1 MADLPLTDVPPTY
14 PPPESLTVESHP
26 VPNIYIA
33 CTTILIYD
41 WMCTLDQEVS
51 YVWSSSWT
59 TGKLLF
65 IINRYLP
72 FFGVSVSVAA
82 QSTLIPPAECLMRY
96 KLVSWLTLFSV
107 HLSEVILMLRTY
119 AIWERRRGVL
129 VSLIILFLGTAIPA
143 AVFWQFEL
151 NSMEFGKQLSSDGM
165 GCSNVHASEFT
176 IWAYLMVAISETAI
190 AILTAIRAYRDL
202 RWSHQPWIVQLYQ
215 DGMLFY
221 VYLLAI
227 SLANMLL
234 PILTRHVSRG
244 PTDYSCRCI
253 PPSAQLVLHSVLC
266 TRVLLFLRRQLVRG
280 NTQDSLSS
288 GVNHSRFVFALGS
301 RRDEQSGDIQ

>member
-1 MADLPLTDVPPTY
+1 MTGLPVDALNFEGRVVPIT
-14 PPPESLTVESHP
+14 H
-26 VPNIYIA
+26 IA
-33 CTTILIYD
+33 FLTILVYD

-51 YVWSSSWT
+51 YVWNSSWT

-72 FFGVSVSVAA
+72 FVVVSVSVAG
-82 QSTLIPPAECLMRY
+82 QHTLIRPAECLTRY
-96 KLVSWLTLFSV
+96 KLVSWLTLFGV

-129 VSLIILFLGTAIPA
+129 VFLIILFLSTAIPA
-143 AVFWQFEL
+143 AVFWKSGLNFTEFE
-151 NSMEFGKQLSSDGM
+151 EFSFSE
-165 GCSNVHASEFT
+165 GCSILDASRIT
-176 IWAYLMVAISETAI
+176 IWAYLMVVISETAI

-202 RWSHQPWIVQLYQ
+202 CWSRQPWIVQLYQ

-227 SLANMLL
+227 SLANILI
-234 PILTRHVSRG
+234 PILTPVS
-244 PTDYSCRCI
+244 SAAVLL
-253 PPSAQLVLHSVLC
+253 PPAQLVLHSVLC
-266 TRVLLFLRRQLVRG
+266 TRVLLFLRRQLARG

-288 GVNHSRFVFALGS
+288 GVNHSRLVFAPGS
-301 RRDEQSGDIQ
+301 RQDEQSRDIQ